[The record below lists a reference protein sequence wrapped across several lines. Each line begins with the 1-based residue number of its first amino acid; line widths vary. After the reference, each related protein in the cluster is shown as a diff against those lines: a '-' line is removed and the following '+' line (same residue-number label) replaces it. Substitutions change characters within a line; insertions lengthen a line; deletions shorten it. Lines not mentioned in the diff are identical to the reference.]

1 MRDHNVPLIIRQF
14 VRTQNTVAVNRYS
27 DVGGM
32 SALYFGERNI
42 IRDRVAMKFYQIDIF
57 GIAHNEPYLL
67 KSLENKN
74 ILKIYHA
81 EILTNQFAYYL
92 TPEMSGGDLQNYL
105 EKNIIKTDD
114 ALNITNGILSGLSE
128 LHNNRLVHRDLKTHN
143 VLIDA
148 PTINPVIADFGFVRF
163 IPTTDNSTSASSY
176 THLYRSKEMIT
187 SNEHSFQSDLY
198 QVGIILYQILGG
210 YFPFDFNGW
219 ISSNIRLKYNS
230 FRTETEKYD
239 FWKNLIDQKIIKNK
253 LLNIDSLPIYV
264 SPKLKKIIKTATNPD
279 LNKRYKTCSEF
290 LLALHNYRNTCK
302 NWWIDNDYI
311 FAVNKKGDKIYKIE
325 NYKTLPKLYISI
337 NHSKPRGKNYS
348 SLSEIIA
355 FIEND

>member
-1 MRDHNVPLIIRQF
+1 MKDYNVPLIIRQF
-14 VRTQNTVAVNRYS
+14 IQAQNTVAVDRYS
-27 DVGGM
+27 NVGGM

-67 KSLENKN
+67 KTLENKN

-128 LHNNRLVHRDLKTHN
+128 LHNNRLVHRDLKTLN
-143 VLIDA
+143 VFMDA
-148 PTINPVIADFGFVRF
+148 ITLNPVIADFGFVRY
-163 IPTTDNSTSASSY
+163 IPPTNNSTSASSY
-176 THLYRSKEMIT
+176 THLYRSKEMI
-187 SNEHSFQSDLY
+187 SNNEHTFQSDLY

-210 YFPFDFNGW
+210 YFPFDLNGW
-219 ISSNIRLKYNS
+219 ISSNIRSKYNS
-230 FRTETEKYD
+230 FGTETEKYD

-253 LLNIDSLPIYV
+253 LLNIDSLPIYI
-264 SPKLKKIIKTATNPD
+264 SPKLKKIIKTAT
-279 LNKRYKTCSEF
+279 
-290 LLALHNYRNTCK
+290 K
-302 NWWIDNDYI
+302 NAI
-311 FAVNKKGDKIYKIE
+311 
-325 NYKTLPKLYISI
+325 LQS
-337 NHSKPRGKNYS
+337 
-348 SLSEIIA
+348 
-355 FIEND
+355 